1 MGSSGINAGVH
12 GDYTFVLQ
20 TSIWTT
26 TSTIMFMIL
35 IAAFVVCGVSSFPH
49 AGPQGYQSGG
59 YQPAAAPQAAAPAA
73 AAAPAPAPLVD
84 GVLPHKMEMKPFVYM
99 GEGKE
104 PEQ

>member
-49 AGPQGYQSGG
+49 AGPQGYQ
-59 YQPAAAPQAAAPAA
+59 PAAAQQAAAPAA
-73 AAAPAPAPLVD
+73 AAPPAPAPLVE
-84 GVLPHKMEMKPFVYM
+84 GVLPHKMEMRPFVYM

>member
-1 MGSSGINAGVH
+1 M
-12 GDYTFVLQ
+12 
-20 TSIWTT
+20 
-26 TSTIMFMIL
+26 
-35 IAAFVVCGVSSFPH
+35 CGVSSFPH

-59 YQPAAAPQAAAPAA
+59 YQPAAQQAVAPAA
-73 AAAPAPAPLVD
+73 AAPPAPAPLVE